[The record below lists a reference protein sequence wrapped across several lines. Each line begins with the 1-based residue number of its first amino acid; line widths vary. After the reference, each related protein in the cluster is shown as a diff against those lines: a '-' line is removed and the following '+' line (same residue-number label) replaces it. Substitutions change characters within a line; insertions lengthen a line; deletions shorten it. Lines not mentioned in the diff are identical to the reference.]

1 MKRLFLLLIL
11 AFSLTGCAS
20 LRDCLDDP
28 GCKKDFEEAVAKGAK
43 SGALVGAVGG
53 PGGAAGGGVV
63 GGLLSGWWV
72 VRQFKKK
79 KKKEEEK
86 EKNHS

>member
-1 MKRLFLLLIL
+1 MKKLFLIFIL
-11 AFSLTGCAS
+11 AFILTGCSS
-20 LRDCLDDP
+20 LKECLDDP

-79 KKKEEEK
+79 KKEEK
-86 EKNHS
+86 ENAKTTE